1 SHAYFAIARLA
12 TLQVLRNSIF
22 TIFPYTTLFRSKIK
36 ARRLSGD
43 RSFGNT
49 LRYVFRIKATGAFD
63 LSEDGLSKQPVDDRL
78 FSGESIAVTSC
89 SCAKDCAPLARSYSK
104 DHPLRSVHRAGP
116 RLPRPGGPGFFHLL
130 RESRKRNQPVEIG
143 R

>member
-1 SHAYFAIARLA
+1 FSAQYPDLLSTGDQACCGRPSAG
-12 TLQVLRNSIF
+12 
-22 TIFPYTTLFRSKIK
+22 KIK

-130 RESRKRNQPVEIG
+130 RESRKRNQPVGLWGG
-143 R
+143 RC